1 MTDDPRPPGAVR
13 RGRLRV
19 YLGAAPGVGKTVAM
33 LEEARRRQARGTDVV
48 VGLVEDHGREH
59 TRTATAGLEII
70 PRRLIE
76 HRGLA
81 LGELDTD
88 AILARRPAV
97 VVVDEFAHTNAP
109 GSTRAKRW
117 QDVTFLLAAGIDVI
131 TTLNVQHLES
141 LNDVVATITGITVA
155 ETVPDAVVRAAAAI
169 ELVDMSPSALQRRL
183 AHGHVYP
190 ADRVDAA
197 LKNFFREG
205 NLTALR
211 ELALLWLADRVEEGL
226 EAYRSE
232 HRIRGTWAARERILV
247 SLPGGP
253 EGEKLLRRGARI
265 AGRAAGRSLIAVHV
279 LRTDGSLGSRPAELE
294 AQRLLTIELGGAF
307 HFVVGDDISAT
318 VLSFARSVNATQI
331 VVGASTHSRFTN
343 LVRPSSLTAI
353 VEDSGDIDV
362 HVVTHSGHRTRPLDR
377 FGRALAMTPP
387 PLATLGWWALAAGLP
402 LAITAALWPLRAGIN
417 LSTVM
422 LVYLFGVL
430 IAALPGRVVPA
441 VASSVL
447 AALLANLFYT
457 PPIGSLT
464 IATGENTIALVVF
477 VVVAAVVASIVTRSA
492 RRAREAAA
500 GRSEAQLLATAA
512 SGPLSSD
519 DPVVVVLQN
528 ARIGFGM
535 VAAALWPEE
544 FDQDAAGPG
553 PDAPLAAAG
562 DPAAISA
569 GAADVVVPAAS
580 GLVLALYGHPL
591 PAETLRLAE
600 VFATQAA
607 LAHDRRQLQGTA
619 VEAARLRESDRIRTA
634 IVAALSHD
642 LRTPLAAIKASLSG
656 LADTSGGVGP
666 ADRAELLST
675 AAASADQLDDILG
688 NLLDLSRLNTGVLT
702 PVIAAVSLDE
712 VIHNAL
718 IGLPGSWPG
727 THPADSAGLIDEIPD
742 DLPLVDTDAGLLER
756 VFANIIGNA
765 LRYSPE
771 QPVRLRAGRVWL
783 EQGDAVQVEIIDH
796 GPGVP
801 RADRE
806 RMFSPFQR
814 LGDAPA
820 GDGIGLGL
828 AVARGLADALGVGI
842 ATDETP
848 GGGLTMIVTVPIGTN
863 CPTAGIVE
871 KTGPTG
877 GVTDGGNAGVGVEV
891 AVGSVAPA

>member
-1 MTDDPRPPGAVR
+1 MTDDPRSPGAVR

-59 TRTATAGLEII
+59 TRAATAGLEII
-70 PRRLIE
+70 PRRLVD
-76 HRGLA
+76 HRGLQ
-81 LGELDTD
+81 LGELDVD
-88 AILARRPAV
+88 ATLARRAAV

-117 QDVTFLLAAGIDVI
+117 QDVMVLLAAGIDVI
-131 TTLNVQHLES
+131 TTLNIQHLES

-169 ELVDMSPSALQRRL
+169 ELVDMSPSSLQRRL

-232 HRIRGTWAARERILV
+232 HRISGTWAARERILV
-247 SLPGGP
+247 ALPGGG

-265 AGRAAGRSLIAVHV
+265 AGRAAGRSLVAVHV

-318 VLSFARSVNATQI
+318 VLSFARSVNATQV

-343 LVRPSSLTAI
+343 LIRPSSLTAI

-362 HVVTHSGHRTRPLDR
+362 HVVTHAGHRTRPLDR
-377 FGRALAMTPP
+377 FGRALTITPP
-387 PLATLGWWALAAGLP
+387 PLRTLGWWAVAVGLP
-402 LAITAALWPLRAGIN
+402 VAITAAVWPVRTGVN
-417 LSTVM
+417 LPTVM
-422 LVYLFGVL
+422 LVYLIGVL
-430 IAALPGRVVPA
+430 LAALPGRVVPA

-457 PPIGSLT
+457 PPVGSLT
-464 IATGENTIALVVF
+464 IATGENTVALVVF
-477 VVVAAVVASIVTRSA
+477 VVVAVIVASIVTRSA
-492 RRAREAAA
+492 GRAREAAA

-512 SGPLSSD
+512 GGAAGSD
-519 DPVVVVLQN
+519 DPVVVVLDN
-528 ARIGFGM
+528 ARIGFAM
-535 VAAALWPEE
+535 SAAALWPEG
-544 FDQDAAGPG
+544 FDENSGGPE
-553 PDAPLAAAG
+553 PDRPLAVAG
-562 DPAAISA
+562 DPAAVVVDSP
-569 GAADVVVPAAS
+569 DVVVPAGA
-580 GLVLALYGHPL
+580 GLLLALYGHPL
-591 PAETLRLAE
+591 PAETLRLVE
-600 VFATQAA
+600 VFGTQAA
-607 LAHDRRQLQGTA
+607 LAHDRRRLQGTA
-619 VEAARLRESDRIRTA
+619 AEASRLRESDRIRTA

-656 LADTSGGVGP
+656 LADTSGSVGE

-675 AAASADQLDDILG
+675 AAGSADQLDDILG

-702 PVIAAVSLDE
+702 PVLAPVSLDE

-727 THPADSAGLIDEIPD
+727 TPPAGSAGLIDEIPD

-771 QPVRLRAGRVWL
+771 QPVRLRAERVRI

-828 AVARGLADALGVGI
+828 AVARGLADALGIGI
-842 ATDETP
+842 VTGDTA
-848 GGGLTMIVTVPIGTN
+848 GGGLTMTLTVPIGTDRS
-863 CPTAGIVE
+863 PADGVGAIGPTVGVAGVAGSTAGL
-871 KTGPTG
+871 TGAGSAAPT
-877 GVTDGGNAGVGVEV
+877 
-891 AVGSVAPA
+891 